1 MEDLPKQPQAAIV
14 EPLPRQ
20 QRHRIF
26 LLLLFTFV
34 FAVPIFVFYA
44 TGYRYNIFDNQNGI
58 TTTGGMYIAVAQN
71 NGEIFLDDEP
81 ARGSRIF
88 RRATYI
94 QSVLPGVHRVH
105 VQGEGL
111 QTWVKDLPVFSHMV
125 TEAEAILLPLV
136 PPARLITA
144 SSTGRNLPL
153 VTESEATLLEDISEL
168 VSLTTSVITEDDVL
182 LTDSIIPN
190 PEFLVL
196 NNVFNPEE
204 DVVDATSTA
213 AVPPPPRFRFA
224 DGSLATS
231 SATNTEQIVAR
242 GDMSLVLRDGALYA
256 QYVGSARSVPHYFCV
271 PAAAVASTSELFGAH
286 VAYGIDR
293 TRVIQTSIQPTI
305 SATLPGETRICRNEI
320 RLDTKFQ
327 AIVSFDFLPGSSDHV
342 IVHRADG
349 VYVVEIDDRAWQ
361 NVQTILPRPV
371 DKLIVD
377 NNRIFVQIS
386 TIFLEIATVLP
397 NN

>member
-1 MEDLPKQPQAAIV
+1 MEDLPQKTQPAIV

-26 LLLLFTFV
+26 LSLLLIFV
-34 FAVPIFVFYA
+34 CAVPIFVFYA

-58 TTTGGMYIAVAQN
+58 ITTGGIYIAVAQN
-71 NGEIFLDDEP
+71 NGEIFLNNES

-88 RRATYI
+88 RRATYV

-136 PPARLITA
+136 PQARLVTA
-144 SSTGRNLPL
+144 NSTQRNFPV
-153 VTESEATLLEDISEL
+153 VTESEAMLLQEVGEL
-168 VSLTTSVITEDDVL
+168 VSLATSIVAKDSVFP
-182 LTDSIIPN
+182 TDIISN
-190 PEFLVL
+190 PEFLL
-196 NNVFNPEE
+196 LQNLFNPE
-204 DVVDATSTA
+204 DDDSTATSTA
-213 AVPPPPRFRFA
+213 TSPALPRFRFA

-231 SATNTEQIVAR
+231 SATSTEQVVAR
-242 GDMSLVLRDGALYA
+242 GNMSLVSRDGALFA

-271 PAAAVASTSELFGAH
+271 PAATVASTSELFGVH

-293 TRVIQTSIQPTI
+293 VRVIQTSIQPTI

-327 AIVSFDFLPGSSDHV
+327 EIISFDFLPGSSDHV

-361 NVQTILPRPV
+361 NVQSILPRPV

-377 NNRIFVQIS
+377 NNRIFVQID
-386 TIFLEIATVLP
+386 TIFLEISTVLP